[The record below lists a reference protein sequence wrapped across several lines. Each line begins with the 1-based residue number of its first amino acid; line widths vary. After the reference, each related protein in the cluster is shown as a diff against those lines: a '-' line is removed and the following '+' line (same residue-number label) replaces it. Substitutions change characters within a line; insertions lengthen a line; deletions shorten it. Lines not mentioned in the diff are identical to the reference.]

1 MSALIDEFKKDHS
14 EIIDILKEIKELGVL
29 SEEGQAKLISAKE
42 SLLKHLKKEDE
53 LLYPVLKKEAEHNE
67 KLKELLDVFAKDMEN
82 VSKVV
87 MDFFDKYSEDVIDS
101 AVTDEFEHLFAAFR
115 NRIRHEE
122 DLLYEEHEKINQE

>member
-14 EIIDILKEIKELGVL
+14 EIIDTLKEIKELGVL
-29 SEEGQAKLISAKE
+29 SEGGQAKLISAKE
-42 SLLKHLKKEDE
+42 SLLEHLRKEDE

-82 VSKVV
+82 VSRVV

-122 DLLYEEHEKINQE
+122 DILYEEHEKINQ

>member
-14 EIIDILKEIKELGVL
+14 EIIDTLKEIKELGVL

-42 SLLKHLKKEDE
+42 SLLEHLRKEDE
-53 LLYPVLKKEAEHNE
+53 LLYPVLRKEAEQNE

-82 VSKVV
+82 VSRVV

-122 DLLYEEHEKINQE
+122 DILYEEHEKINQ

>member
-14 EIIDILKEIKELGVL
+14 EIIDTLKEIKELGVL
-29 SEEGQAKLISAKE
+29 SEEGQAKLISVKE
-42 SLLKHLKKEDE
+42 SLLEHLKKEDE
-53 LLYPVLKKEAEHNE
+53 LLYPVLKKEAEHNK

-82 VSKVV
+82 VSRVV
-87 MDFFDKYSEDVIDS
+87 MDFFDKYSEEVIDS

>member
-1 MSALIDEFKKDHS
+1 
-14 EIIDILKEIKELGVL
+14 

-42 SLLKHLKKEDE
+42 SLLEHLKKEDE
-53 LLYPVLKKEAEHNE
+53 LLYPVLRKEAEHNE

-82 VSKVV
+82 VSRVV

-101 AVTDEFEHLFAAFR
+101 AVTNEFEHLFAAFR

>member
-14 EIIDILKEIKELGVL
+14 EIIDTLKEIKELGVL

-42 SLLKHLKKEDE
+42 SLLEHLRKEDE

-67 KLKELLDVFAKDMEN
+67 KLKELLDVFAKDMES
-82 VSKVV
+82 VSRVV

-122 DLLYEEHEKINQE
+122 DILYEEHEKINQ

>member
-1 MSALIDEFKKDHS
+1 MSALINEFKKDHS
-14 EIIDILKEIKELGVL
+14 EIIDTLKEIKELGVL

-42 SLLKHLKKEDE
+42 SLLEHLRKEDE

-82 VSKVV
+82 VSRVV

-122 DLLYEEHEKINQE
+122 DILYEEYEKIN